1 MSGNSHWPAKQPTSC
16 RAGRRSCHFSF
27 QWRPQEYFRTAIEPE
42 KWFFDLSALPSIL
55 SRYRAGGPWQGFAQF
70 PQALRQSRGSARA
83 GRCCQEFVIP
93 AISASD
99 MPIADG
105 LAWQA
110 GDGELREHGSS
121 QLHMLP
127 HRIEVRK
134 STSGAA
140 ARRVTQQWRCGRL
153 STRANMMPVLPGGA
167 RQTYA
172 TTLLRNVKDK
182 TCAMAALRARKIVF
196 VHRVEG
202 RARVHAVHAI
212 GTMTLT
218 KSAAPNPRS
227 SRPLPMSAQ
236 SLDLEEPLQGD
247 VAAAQKGNGVVHP
260 MHRCA

>member
-1 MSGNSHWPAKQPTSC
+1 MG
-16 RAGRRSCHFSF
+16 F
-27 QWRPQEYFRTAIEPE
+27 RPFRPFRTTPVSVAMPGGRTMAALCAI
-42 KWFFDLSALPSIL
+42 SASVMPIA
-55 SRYRAGGPWQGFAQF
+55 RPNAVGCTP
-70 PQALRQSRGSARA
+70 RA
-83 GRCCQEFVIP
+83 GRCQDLGIP

-99 MPIADG
+99 MPMGSG

-110 GDGELREHGSS
+110 WDGELREHGSS

-182 TCAMAALRARKIVF
+182 TCTMAALRARKIILAYR
-196 VHRVEG
+196 HRGPGERG
-202 RARVHAVHAI
+202 ASAVHH
-212 GTMTLT
+212 
-218 KSAAPNPRS
+218 
-227 SRPLPMSAQ
+227 
-236 SLDLEEPLQGD
+236 E
-247 VAAAQKGNGVVHP
+247 
-260 MHRCA
+260 

>member
-153 STRANMMPVLPGGA
+153 STRANMMPVLPPETCKDPKPWRAASEKSIAG
-167 RQTYA
+167 YED
-172 TTLLRNVKDK
+172 LLDGLLPIIDSVSE
-182 TCAMAALRARKIVF
+182 I
-196 VHRVEG
+196 
-202 RARVHAVHAI
+202 AVRD
-212 GTMTLT
+212 GL
-218 KSAAPNPRS
+218 
-227 SRPLPMSAQ
+227 
-236 SLDLEEPLQGD
+236 
-247 VAAAQKGNGVVHP
+247 
-260 MHRCA
+260 